1 MHALLLTNS
10 GDPLCSKQVQT
21 EGLPAAGFPRAV
33 PQKIPSVLLLI
44 LSILELG
51 MASSS
56 TFLGSQAT
64 VCYTWRV
71 SGSARSLWNRTG
83 TPLLCSQGVDRA
95 GKEKEGRQEQWE
107 SGQVTE
113 GCPPEPHVQWPW

>member
-1 MHALLLTNS
+1 MLSCSLTLGTPCAPS
-10 GDPLCSKQVQT
+10 RCRPRGSL
-21 EGLPAAGFPRAV
+21 LPAFRV

-71 SGSARSLWNRTG
+71 SGSARSLWDRTG

-113 GCPPEPHVQWPW
+113 VCPPEPHVQWPW